1 MKAQVQCSD
10 CKEQFWVK
18 GATDSDDAEQFV
30 VVHDDETFVECCE
43 HLQHGGDYEIV
54 DSESDSQED

>member
-18 GATDSDDAEQFV
+18 GYTDSDDEEQFI
-30 VVHDDETFVECCE
+30 VVHYDETFVECCE
-43 HLQHGGDYEIV
+43 HLQHGGDYEVV
-54 DSESDSQED
+54 DSEADAQED